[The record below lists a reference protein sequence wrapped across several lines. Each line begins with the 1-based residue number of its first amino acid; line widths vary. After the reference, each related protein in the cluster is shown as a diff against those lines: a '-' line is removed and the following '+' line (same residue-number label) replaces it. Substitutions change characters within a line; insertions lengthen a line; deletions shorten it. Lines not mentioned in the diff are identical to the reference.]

1 MRCQRF
7 DEKKTSPML
16 VAGIRRRDRD
26 RTRKPLAPA
35 VGDFDTQDGRPSPRP
50 RQDESQ
56 QEVPA
61 GYATVLDGIR
71 GEFGN
76 EQRGGVRGLVVVVPA
91 PVGELL
97 HGEPTGQARPAPGGA
112 EALTEAVGALD
123 ELLRVNF
130 LRHVTERG
138 RRLLR

>member
-1 MRCQRF
+1 
-7 DEKKTSPML
+7 ML

-35 VGDFDTQDGRPSPRP
+35 VSDFDTQDGRPRPRP

-61 GYATVLDGIR
+61 GYTTVLDGIR

-97 HGEPTGQARPAPGGA
+97 HGEPTGQARPAPGVIVAPQASG
-112 EALTEAVGALD
+112 
-123 ELLRVNF
+123 EL
-130 LRHVTERG
+130 G
-138 RRLLR
+138 RLLICLLEHDVGP